1 MVIFLQILFKL
12 LIQHLNCIYNFLKP
26 ICIMVIWMMN
36 IVDKKTY
43 LSFSNKNIY
52 IVSNIQELAARTN

>member
-1 MVIFLQILFKL
+1 
-12 LIQHLNCIYNFLKP
+12 
-26 ICIMVIWMMN
+26 MVIWMMN